1 MPAPKN
7 VWLGRVLDAL
17 LFIVTLAAVGIA
29 LWEEAPEWAD
39 PVALGCFFIFFVW
52 RWLISM
58 DRQAYLKANWL
69 DLALIVLLASPLL
82 RLFTALRVVRILPAL
97 RLGTFLRANRK
108 KILNV
113 VILSQESLPA
123 AMAMIFGVVFIFGM
137 TVFLLEHTANPQFG
151 QVSDG
156 LWWAFVTLTTVG
168 YGDIVPIT
176 AGGRIVAVFTMIF
189 GISIYSLMIANL
201 TFFIEEQGR
210 KRQLE
215 KERTD
220 KEQVDREQTGD
231 TKPE

>member
-1 MPAPKN
+1 MPAAKN
-7 VWLGRVLDAL
+7 IWLGRALDAL
-17 LFIVTLAAVGIA
+17 LFITTLAAVGIA
-29 LWEEAPEWAD
+29 LWEEAPDWAD
-39 PVALGCFFIFFVW
+39 PIALACFFVFFLW

-97 RLGTFLRANRK
+97 RLGAFLRTNRK
-108 KILNV
+108 KILSV
-113 VILSQESLPA
+113 VIISQESFPA

-137 TVFLLEHTANPQFG
+137 TVFLLEHAANPQFA
-151 QVSDG
+151 QVADG

-189 GISIYSLMIANL
+189 GIAIYSLMIANL
-201 TFFIEEQGR
+201 TFFVEEQGR

-215 KERTD
+215 KDQQDSTQED
-220 KEQVDREQTGD
+220 SS
-231 TKPE
+231 KPK